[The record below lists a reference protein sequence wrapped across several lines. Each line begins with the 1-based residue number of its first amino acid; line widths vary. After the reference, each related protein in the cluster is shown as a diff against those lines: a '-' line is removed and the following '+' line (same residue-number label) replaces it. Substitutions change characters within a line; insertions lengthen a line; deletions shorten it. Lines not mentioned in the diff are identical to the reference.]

1 MRVVRTRIARAAA
14 VYAVTAILLV
24 PILWMLTTSVR
35 PPLEYVSDSI
45 SLIPSQVTL
54 EHYRELIRGDVLGK
68 AWNSLVVAV
77 GTMVLALAAGFPAA
91 YALVRLRFPKGLDL
105 AFLMFVLLVKLTPPI
120 SLAIPLYQV
129 LRSLGLLDTLLG
141 LIIVYQVYALPFAI
155 WMLLGFVR
163 DVPVEYEE
171 AAMIDGASLPRRLG
185 SIVLPVMA
193 PGPDRDLDFRG
204 YSQLERIRV
213 RALVHPVSRQVH
225 ATHVHRHADHGR
237 RDVLG
242 QAFGRRAAGIASDP
256 RDGGGRA
263 EGPDARVQRWPEM
276 IACRG
281 ARARDPS

>member
-24 PILWMLTTSVR
+24 PIVWMLTTSLR
-35 PPLEYVSDSI
+35 APLEYVSDSI

-91 YALVRLRFPKGLDL
+91 YALVRIRFPRKLDL

-171 AAMIDGASLPRRLG
+171 AAMIDGASLLRRLG
-185 SIVLPVMA
+185 SIVLPLMA
-193 PGPDRDLDFRG
+193 PGLIATSIFVAILSWNEFAYALLFIQSPDKFTLPTFIATLITEDETFWGKLSAVGLLASLPILVMVGAVQKGLTRG
-204 YSQLERIRV
+204 FS
-213 RALVHPVSRQVH
+213 
-225 ATHVHRHADHGR
+225 
-237 RDVLG
+237 
-242 QAFGRRAAGIASDP
+242 
-256 RDGGGRA
+256 GGLK
-263 EGPDARVQRWPEM
+263 
-276 IACRG
+276 
-281 ARARDPS
+281 